1 MAMFNGLLIAS
12 FLILLA
18 ASVAVVGSMVAL
30 GLFDLAFGKK
40 RTAPIAVETAEQGT
54 DRVEHVELNAPASN
68 VGAKSDN
75 TVVPFRRTGQASS
88 TGRSS

>member
-1 MAMFNGLLIAS
+1 MAMFNGLFIAS

-40 RTAPIAVETAEQGT
+40 PDAPVTVETAEQDA
-54 DRVEHVELNAPASN
+54 DRVEHVELNAR
-68 VGAKSDN
+68 AKFDN
-75 TVVPFRRTGQASS
+75 TVVPFKRTA
-88 TGRSS
+88 